1 MRYAMHSSWHQFEPP
16 PTPEIDAITFL
27 FGGKRHNKDLNTSG
41 YMTIAESATA
51 KREKEIA
58 EAVHRCG
65 RSIDIRTTT
74 LLSMFIAVTRKAV
87 SHNG

>member
-16 PTPEIDAITFL
+16 PTPEIDAITDF

-58 EAVHRCG
+58 EAVHVGTVAVAVVLIYGQQRCC
-65 RSIDIRTTT
+65 RCSLR
-74 LLSMFIAVTRKAV
+74 
-87 SHNG
+87 